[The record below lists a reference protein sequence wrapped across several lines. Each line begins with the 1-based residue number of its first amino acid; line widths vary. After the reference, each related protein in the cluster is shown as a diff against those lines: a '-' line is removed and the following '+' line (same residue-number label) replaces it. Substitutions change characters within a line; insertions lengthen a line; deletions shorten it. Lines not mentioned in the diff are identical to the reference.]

1 MSMSGVINDAI
12 NDATTEIK
20 YGNFFRNI
28 AFLISAMGTN
38 DIQKNGKFFEEKIKE
53 EFSSVQF
60 SSVYLFCASKRKIH
74 PIYVTKKIFERTGRQ
89 RNDHTVF

>member
-53 EFSSVQF
+53 EFSSV
-60 SSVYLFCASKRKIH
+60 YLFCASKRKIH